1 MEIFILNN
9 ASKIARNKKVLE
21 KKLKTRII
29 IEGKKITLLGDGFNQ
44 FVASKVIEALEANFT
59 VPAAMLLAEEDF
71 ILEHLN
77 IKEISRRNRR
87 SDVRARV
94 IGKKGRTMEIIGELS
109 DCYITLNDNIV
120 SIIGPADKIEIALH
134 ALKALIRGSKQSSV
148 YAYLEKKRKM
158 QRDDQVFIKDEE
170 EDEDE

>member
-1 MEIFILNN
+1 MKTFILNN
-9 ASKIARNKKVLE
+9 TSKIIRYKSALE
-21 KKLKTRII
+21 KKLKVRIA
-29 IEGKKITLLGDGFNQ
+29 IEGKRITLSGEEFNQ
-44 FVASKVIEALEANFT
+44 FIASKVIEALEANFT
-59 VPAAMLLAEEDF
+59 LPAALLLAEEDF

-109 DCYITLNDNIV
+109 DCYVTLNDNVV

-148 YAYLEKKRKM
+148 YTYLEKQKK
-158 QRDDQVFIKDEE
+158 KPLEE
-170 EDEDE
+170 EIDFREEKEE